1 MWALAK
7 KEIQGFFSSITG
19 YLVIAVF
26 LLINSLFL
34 WIFDSGMNILNSGYA
49 GIDGLFIISPWVF
62 LFLIPAVTMRLL
74 AEEYRLGTMAILKT
88 KPLSDTQIVV
98 GKSLAGFV
106 LSLIALLPTLLFYV
120 SVYILG
126 ETTGNVDSAATFGSY
141 IGLLFL
147 AASYVSMG
155 LFASSLSDNP
165 IIAFLIGMLICFI
178 FFYGF
183 DQLAGVFPASATQ
196 LFVMNLGINEHYIS
210 MSRGVLDSRDIV
222 YFLSLITFFS
232 LLTRTVVKKRV

>member
-1 MWALAK
+1 MFALAK
-7 KEIQGFFSSITG
+7 KEIQGFFSNITG

-34 WIFDSGMNILNSGYA
+34 WIFDSGMNILKGGYA

-62 LFLIPAVTMRLL
+62 LFLIPAVTMRLF

-88 KPLSDTQIVV
+88 KPLSDTQIVL
-98 GKSLAGFV
+98 GKTLAGIT
-106 LSLIALLPTLLFYV
+106 LSLIAIVPTLIYYL
-120 SVYILG
+120 SVYLLG
-126 ETTGNVDSAATFGSY
+126 ESTGNIDSGGTFGSY

-165 IIAFLIGMLICFI
+165 IIAFLIGMFICFI

-183 DQLAGVFPASATQ
+183 DQLASIFPSSATQ
-196 LFVMNLGINEHYIS
+196 LFVMSLGINEHYIS
-210 MSRGVLDSRDIV
+210 MSRGVIDTRDLI
-222 YFLSLITFFS
+222 YFISLITLFS
-232 LLTRTVVKKRV
+232 LLTREVVKKRV

>member
-1 MWALAK
+1 MFALAK
-7 KEIQGFFSSITG
+7 KEIQGFFSNITG

-34 WIFDSGMNILNSGYA
+34 WIFDSGMNILKGGYA

-62 LFLIPAVTMRLL
+62 LFLIPAVTMRLF

-88 KPLSDTQIVV
+88 KPLSDTQIVL
-98 GKSLAGFV
+98 GKTLAGIT
-106 LSLIALLPTLLFYV
+106 LSLIAIVPTLIYYL
-120 SVYILG
+120 SVYLLG
-126 ETTGNVDSAATFGSY
+126 ESTGNIDSGGTFGSY

-147 AASYVSMG
+147 ASSYVSMG

-165 IIAFLIGMLICFI
+165 IIAFLIGMFICFI

-183 DQLAGVFPASATQ
+183 DQLASIFPSSATQ
-196 LFVMNLGINEHYIS
+196 LFVMSLGINEHYIS
-210 MSRGVLDSRDIV
+210 MSRGVIDTRDLI
-222 YFLSLITFFS
+222 YFISLITLFS
-232 LLTRTVVKKRV
+232 LLTREVVKKRV